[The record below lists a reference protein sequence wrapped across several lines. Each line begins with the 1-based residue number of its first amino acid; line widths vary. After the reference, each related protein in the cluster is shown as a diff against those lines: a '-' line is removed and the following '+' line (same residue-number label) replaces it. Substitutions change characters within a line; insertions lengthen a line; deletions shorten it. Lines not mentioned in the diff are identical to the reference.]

1 MKYNNDQM
9 IIIRQVI
16 VYEICMCTFACCKYV
31 IQYMIYMCL
40 SHTYTQKLDILFGSS
55 WPCLNG
61 IYILSYFRRC
71 GFLCEWVVTSF
82 LGYFYFFNVMH
93 LISIKTSILFLY
105 RKNDKMIDEK

>member
-31 IQYMIYMCL
+31 YTVMIYMSFTHL
-40 SHTYTQKLDILFGSS
+40 YTKVGYYLDLVGRASMVFT
-55 WPCLNG
+55 
-61 IYILSYFRRC
+61 SYF
-71 GFLCEWVVTSF
+71 WVVTSF

-93 LISIKTSILFLY
+93 LISINKYTIF
-105 RKNDKMIDEK
+105 I